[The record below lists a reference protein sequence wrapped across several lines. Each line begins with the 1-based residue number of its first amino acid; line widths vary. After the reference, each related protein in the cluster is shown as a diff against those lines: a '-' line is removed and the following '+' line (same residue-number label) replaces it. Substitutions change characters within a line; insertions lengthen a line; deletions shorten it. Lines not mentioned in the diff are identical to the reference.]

1 MDQLAAAGRQIFLGG
16 DAGASAICADG
27 YYLFHAW
34 SPCHEVENV
43 PGRTGCQERTCA
55 TLDEHVIHPGMIELK
70 RRSKTVRICFSSP
83 ANLAREGRRLAKSY
97 HMSFSAYVT
106 MLLERD
112 LAERKAKRLAT

>member
-1 MDQLAAAGRQIFLGG
+1 M
-16 DAGASAICADG
+16 
-27 YYLFHAW
+27 
-34 SPCHEVENV
+34 
-43 PGRTGCQERTCA
+43 
-55 TLDEHVIHPGMIELK
+55 DEHVIHPGMIELK